1 MIDDLRRLEDGA
13 ELEADVCVIGAGAAG
28 IAIAHELLGSRADVL
43 VLESGGRRRSAATE
57 RLNEGEANGLSETA
71 LTEGRGR
78 LLGGTTALWAGQ
90 CLPLDAST
98 PVRRPWVPA
107 SGWPFGHE
115 ELEPFYRRA
124 EALLQI
130 EGEVYDERV
139 WDAFGIARPAV
150 DPRRFL
156 HRFTVW
162 CPETH
167 LGRLYR
173 GRLAASANVRVLL
186 HATATEIVTS
196 PSGERFASVRAATPE
211 GKRVRVR
218 AKACVLSAGAVEN
231 ARLLLASA
239 GVHPAGVGNGHDVVG
254 RYFQDHPNGHVAT
267 IRGHRIERL
276 QELYGL
282 LRRARIRYLARLSLS
297 ADLERAHEVLA
308 CSAYPVFHVA
318 DHAAMEAARRL
329 QRAAKGRRRPAALR
343 RDLAQVARASGPLV
357 SAARRRIARDRSA
370 GVVPHRVTLQLHA
383 EQAPNPSSRVTLT
396 RRRDRL
402 GVPLPSVDWRLTEL
416 DQRTAQAMVQEVAR
430 ELRRLGLGD
439 VRPEPWL
446 AQDGWAGHMDDS
458 MHQMGT
464 TRLGTD
470 PRTSVVDAECRVHGV
485 DGLFVAGASVF
496 PTAGA
501 ANPTLTIV
509 ALAARLADHLS
520 AELERPAAL
529 RLSAC

>member
-1 MIDDLRRLEDGA
+1 
-13 ELEADVCVIGAGAAG
+13 
-28 IAIAHELLGSRADVL
+28 
-43 VLESGGRRRSAATE
+43 
-57 RLNEGEANGLSETA
+57 
-71 LTEGRGR
+71 
-78 LLGGTTALWAGQ
+78 
-90 CLPLDAST
+90 
-98 PVRRPWVPA
+98 
-107 SGWPFGHE
+107 
-115 ELEPFYRRA
+115 
-124 EALLQI
+124 
-130 EGEVYDERV
+130 V
-139 WDAFGIARPAV
+139 WDAFGIARPGV

-162 CPETH
+162 CPEPH

-196 PSGERFASVRAATPE
+196 PSGERFAAVRA
-211 GKRVRVR
+211 R
-218 AKACVLSAGAVEN
+218 AKACVLSTGAIEN

-267 IRGHRIERL
+267 IRGDRIGRL

-282 LRRARIRYLARLSLS
+282 LRRARIRYLPRLSLS
-297 ADLERAHEVLA
+297 PDLERAREVLA

-343 RDLAQVARASGPLV
+343 RDLARVARAGGPLV
-357 SAARRRIARDRSA
+357 AAAAHRRIARDRSA
-370 GVVPHRVTLQLHA
+370 GVPPHHVTLQLHA

-416 DQRTAQAMVQEVAR
+416 DHRTAQAMVREVAR
-430 ELRRLGLGD
+430 ELGRLGLGD

-446 AQDGWAGHMDDS
+446 AEEGWAGHIDDS
-458 MHQMGT
+458 VHQMGT

-485 DGLFVAGASVF
+485 KSLFVAGASVF

-520 AELERPAAL
+520 AELERPAAV

>member
-43 VLESGGRRRSAATE
+43 VLESGGLRRKAATE
-57 RLNEGEANGLSETA
+57 RLNEGEATGLSATA

-78 LLGGTTALWAGQ
+78 LLGGATALWAGQ

-98 PVRRPWVPA
+98 PDRRPWVPA

-139 WDAFGIARPAV
+139 WDAFGVERPAI

-186 HATATEIVTS
+186 HATATEIVTT
-196 PSGERFASVRAATPE
+196 PSGERCASMVAATPE

-231 ARLLLASA
+231 ARLLLVSD
-239 GVHPAGVGNGHDVVG
+239 GVHAAGLGNGNDVVG
-254 RYFQDHPNGHVAT
+254 RYFQDHPNAHVAT
-267 IRGHRIERL
+267 ITGDRMARL

-282 LRRARIRYLARLSLS
+282 RRRAPFRYLPRLSLS
-297 ADLERAHEVLA
+297 PELEHAHGVLA
-308 CSAYPVFHVA
+308 CSAYPVFHLGDQV
-318 DHAAMEAARRL
+318 AMEAARRL
-329 QRAAKGRRRPAALR
+329 KHATRSRRRPAALR
-343 RDLAQVARASGPLV
+343 RDLARVAGAGGSLLAV
-357 SAARRRIARDRSA
+357 ARRRIAPDR
-370 GVVPHRVTLQLHA
+370 PPPEPDHVTLQLHA
-383 EQAPNPSSRVTLT
+383 EQAPSPDSRVTLSQ
-396 RRRDRL
+396 RRDRL
-402 GVPLPSVDWRLTEL
+402 GVPLPRVEWTLGEL
-416 DQRTAQAMVQEVAR
+416 DQRTAQVMVREVAR
-430 ELRRLGLGD
+430 ELGRLGLGE

-446 AQDGWAGHMDDS
+446 AEGGWARHMQDS
-458 MHQMGT
+458 VHQMGT
-464 TRLGTD
+464 TRLGAD
-470 PRTSVVDAECRVHGV
+470 PKTSVVDAECRVHGV

-496 PTAGA
+496 PAAGA

-520 AELERPAAL
+520 AALDRPAPL
-529 RLSAC
+529 PVSAC